1 MLLKKGTGPGCTYD
15 LGVPRGSSSPDAR
28 RYLSVYLHIWFPSGD
43 RLFSLFMI
51 SVSSQIVFDV
61 FSSQDQTNAL
71 SPLNCMRFERV
82 RKDSMGEPRSSS
94 HIFLSSVVR
103 KSQNRPPM
111 SPTNYQDVLQ
121 GGSGF
126 FPKPPYC
133 TYSSVSVL
141 VSDGLMSNPEP
152 KSAAFEL
159 LNTDTVDSKIILS
172 VW

>member
-1 MLLKKGTGPGCTYD
+1 MLLKKGTGPGYTYD

-103 KSQNRPPM
+103 KSLGRGPRTDHRCLPQTIRM
-111 SPTNYQDVLQ
+111 FYKAAR
-121 GGSGF
+121 GF
-126 FPKPPYC
+126 FPNHHTVHIVP
-133 TYSSVSVL
+133 SLSWSVTASCQTQSQNL
-141 VSDGLMSNPEP
+141 Q
-152 KSAAFEL
+152 L
-159 LNTDTVDSKIILS
+159 LSCSTQIL
-172 VW
+172 